1 MFELAKLKD
10 ILGMKITK
18 KDASLIK
25 IHQEEGEAREMIS
38 CLQEEILM
46 MKKDIE
52 VLIENL
58 KSYEQF

>member
-1 MFELAKLKD
+1 
-10 ILGMKITK
+10 MKITK

-38 CLQEEILM
+38 CLQEENLM